1 MDNAS
6 TSLGKLNPL
15 QLEILKLFSRNLD
28 EKDLKEIKKLIV
40 RYLAEKAIHQA
51 DKIWE
56 KNNWTDKD
64 MERMLL
70 REERT
75 PYNPKN

>member
-40 RYLAEKAIHQA
+40 RYLAEKAINQA

-70 REERT
+70 MEERT